1 VNAALRTIASRWNG
15 GKENVESF
23 GWSLGVTGEKSRFKP
38 RNLIVQLVGEDEN
51 ANMAYEVVPSDLR
64 IELGV
69 SYHIAARVSCSGHA
83 VTFRVQELGKPNAP
97 LLTSLAPLGIRG
109 KLSNGNSALV
119 FGGLNKRSP
128 GHQWDGRIE
137 AARVTEGVLSDD
149 ALSADPVNWQAG
161 LVNWVAKSGPGTQ
174 LAWSGSETN
183 GDKTDPARQ
192 AMSDLCHVLLNANE
206 FFYLH

>member
-1 VNAALRTIASRWNG
+1 
-15 GKENVESF
+15 
-23 GWSLGVTGEKSRFKP
+23 
-38 RNLIVQLVGEDEN
+38 
-51 ANMAYEVVPSDLR
+51 
-64 IELGV
+64 
-69 SYHIAARVSCSGHA
+69 
-83 VTFRVQELGKPNAP
+83 
-97 LLTSLAPLGIRG
+97 LLTSVAPLAIRG

-137 AARVTEGVLSDD
+137 AARGGPEGVLSDD
-149 ALSADPVNWQAG
+149 ALSSDPVKWQAT

-183 GDKTDPARQ
+183 GDKADPVRQ